1 MSFNNENENNN
12 ENNNNENNN
21 NENNENNNED
31 NIEVRNIEQLR
42 GLLKEEFNIN
52 PKNKKYIN
60 KLIRNEVIDEEMI
73 EKLLN
78 GNSRKMKAFY
88 RWMENEVGYKKNP
101 KTKQWFQV
109 ENNNLNELLNNNE
122 NNNELNNKNFNLNN
136 NGNINLENN
145 LNNVKRGNSKKN
157 NRNKKGKKQNNDIV
171 NKKKLNK
178 VLKVYFGDKEGYKL
192 TEYENL
198 IKISKNIGKNNS
210 ENVIKE
216 KLSKLMEERDANNG
230 NNRNN
235 KSINKNGKKNNKE
248 GKLDTKNFVV
258 LNLDNHCILKKAN
271 ANAKLSN
278 YNINKIP
285 EMCSEEGV
293 KKFFKFLNKMVSNF
307 HFLTLEK
314 NEDFLKTLKENKNK
328 SMVLYLQQFD
338 VYLYYH
344 QKYLYI
350 LNYTTYA
357 EIKLHNFLEKFIKKS
372 KIKKIEDILCEV
384 NNNSLS
390 CVCLDYLIFLS
401 LINPKVKF
409 KSINKIIKD
418 IAIEIRDFI
427 LYLCQKR
434 VFS

>member
-21 NENNENNNED
+21 ENNNNENNNE
-31 NIEVRNIEQLR
+31 VRNMEELR
-42 GLLKEEFNIN
+42 ALLKEEFNIN

-60 KLIRNEVIDEEMI
+60 KLIRDDVIDEEMI

-88 RWMENEVGYKKNP
+88 RWMENEVGYKKNL

-109 ENNNLNELLNNNE
+109 ENNNLDELLNNE
-122 NNNELNNKNFNLNN
+122 NNELNNKNFNLDGNE
-136 NGNINLENN
+136 NINLENN
-145 LNNVKRGNSKKN
+145 VNNVERGNSKKN
-157 NRNKKGKKQNNDIV
+157 NKNKKGKKQNDDDIV
-171 NKKKLNK
+171 NKRKLNK
-178 VLKVYFGDKEGYKL
+178 VLKVYFGNKEGYKL

-216 KLSKLMEERDANNG
+216 KLSKLMEERDADNG
-230 NNRNN
+230 NN
-235 KSINKNGKKNNKE
+235 KSINKNGKNNNKE

-285 EMCSEEGV
+285 QMCSEEGV
-293 KKFFKFLNKMVSNF
+293 KKFFKFLNKVVSNF

-314 NEDFLKTLKENKNK
+314 NDDFLKTLKENKNK
-328 SMVLYLQQFD
+328 SLVLYLQQFD

-357 EIKLHNFLEKFIKKS
+357 ESKLQNFLEKFIKKS

-409 KSINKIIKD
+409 KSVNKIIKD
-418 IAIEIRDFI
+418 IAVEIRDFI

>member
-1 MSFNNENENNN
+1 M
-12 ENNNNENNN
+12 
-21 NENNENNNED
+21 
-31 NIEVRNIEQLR
+31 
-42 GLLKEEFNIN
+42 
-52 PKNKKYIN
+52 
-60 KLIRNEVIDEEMI
+60 
-73 EKLLN
+73 
-78 GNSRKMKAFY
+78 
-88 RWMENEVGYKKNP
+88 
-101 KTKQWFQV
+101 
-109 ENNNLNELLNNNE
+109 
-122 NNNELNNKNFNLNN
+122 
-136 NGNINLENN
+136 
-145 LNNVKRGNSKKN
+145 
-157 NRNKKGKKQNNDIV
+157 
-171 NKKKLNK
+171 
-178 VLKVYFGDKEGYKL
+178 KVYFGDKEGYKL

-210 ENVIKE
+210 DNVIKE
-216 KLSKLMEERDANNG
+216 KLSKLMKEKDVNNG
-230 NNRNN
+230 NN
-235 KSINKNGKKNNKE
+235 KSINKNEKNNNKG
-248 GKLDTKNFVV
+248 GKLDSKSFVV

-271 ANAKLSN
+271 ANSKLSN

-285 EMCSEEGV
+285 VMCSEEGV
-293 KKFFKFLNKMVSNF
+293 KKYLKFLNKMISNF
-307 HFLTLEK
+307 HFLVLEK

-328 SMVLYLQQFD
+328 SLVLYLQQFD

-357 EIKLHNFLEKFIKKS
+357 EDKLHIFLEKFIKKS